1 MGSDA
6 GGVRQH
12 QLCLNYALYRAKRE
26 KNRGRNVLFLLNE
39 ERISPN

>member
-12 QLCLNYALYRAKRE
+12 QLCLNYAAYITRRE
-26 KNRGRNVLFLLNE
+26 KNRGRNVLFLLNK